1 MGTVV
6 LTKLKP
12 GAHVFVACNAFMS
25 QLVFSSLM
33 DSGLEFRTQIIR
45 LIQTLRGGDRPKLG
59 EKDWRPI
66 ATRYDGCAHIF
77 RSATSWPPLASSGNE
92 S

>member
-1 MGTVV
+1 MGNHPAAQV
-6 LTKLKP
+6 KP
-12 GAHVFVACNAFMS
+12 GAHVFVACNTFMS
-25 QLVFSSLM
+25 QLVFSSLI
-33 DSGLEFRTQIIR
+33 DGGLEFRTQIIR
-45 LIQTLRGGDRPKLG
+45 LIQTLGGGDRPKLG

-66 ATRYDGCAHIF
+66 ATRYDGCAHVF